1 MQRNKNNNE
10 NINNRNV
17 FVTPS
22 PRRSLFL
29 EWAPKNRK
37 GKREKKKNN
46 GEGMG
51 WDVRVLAS

>member
-37 GKREKKKNN
+37 GKREKIIIM
-46 GEGMG
+46 GRG
-51 WDVRVLAS
+51 WDGMYEF